1 MRFRSNEKGF
11 TLIELMATLV
21 IISIV
26 AAVGIKKT
34 NAIGQIAQTT
44 VGQSVITSLNTN
56 ELRVWAL
63 VLIDGRYQTDHDVWA
78 ANQEEIFAMGG
89 EVSFENVTQTSA
101 VAVVRGSRC
110 SLVRNPSTLQHS
122 GRWEFNN

>member
-1 MRFRSNEKGF
+1 MRFSNEKGF

-21 IISIV
+21 IISIL

-34 NAIGQIAQTT
+34 AAIGEIAQTT
-44 VGQSVITSLNTN
+44 VGQSVITSLNSN

-78 ANQEEIFAMGG
+78 NAEELFAMGG
-89 EVSFENVTQTSA
+89 EVSFEQISQTSA
-101 VAVVRGSRC
+101 VAVIRGSRC
-110 SLVRNPSTLQHS
+110 SLIRSPSTLQHS
-122 GRWEFNN
+122 GRWEFN